1 MEYKKIV
8 ECIITRRVDEFDVA
22 SLLES
27 YVLFLVSNP
36 DFKYN
41 QTYFTDGFG
50 DFEKSIKLLHD
61 RANIFKKVTE
71 RLLEKQKKSLLIESS
86 VIIFDSIY
94 KYTLT
99 DKIEAEIISD
109 NSDFRLYDYYN
120 QSVKLE
126 CVIKYKKDAI
136 RNFAYII
143 DKKMTGKDLIKAI
156 SDAFEKNIDSTK

>member
-61 RANIFKKVTE
+61 RAIYLKKLPKGYWKN
-71 RLLEKQKKSLLIESS
+71 RRSLSL
-86 VIIFDSIY
+86 
-94 KYTLT
+94 
-99 DKIEAEIISD
+99 
-109 NSDFRLYDYYN
+109 
-120 QSVKLE
+120 
-126 CVIKYKKDAI
+126 
-136 RNFAYII
+136 
-143 DKKMTGKDLIKAI
+143 
-156 SDAFEKNIDSTK
+156 

>member
-8 ECIITRRVDEFDVA
+8 ECIIARRVDEFDVT

-50 DFEKSIKLLHD
+50 DFEKSIKLLHY

-71 RLLEKQKKSLLIESS
+71 RLLKKQKKSLLIESS

-109 NSDFRLYDYYN
+109 NSDFRLYNYYN

-136 RNFAYII
+136 RTFAYII
-143 DKKMTGKDLIKAI
+143 DKKMADKDLIKAI
-156 SDAFEKNIDSTK
+156 SDAFEKIIDSTK

>member
-8 ECIITRRVDEFDVA
+8 ECIITRGVDEFDA
-22 SLLES
+22 KNLLES

-50 DFEKSIKLLHD
+50 DFEKSIKLLYD
-61 RANIFKKVTE
+61 RANIFKKVAE
-71 RLLEKQKKSLLIESS
+71 RLLKKQRKSLLIESS

-99 DKIEAEIISD
+99 DEIQTEIISG

-120 QSVKLE
+120 QPVKLE
-126 CVIKYKKDAI
+126 CMIKYKKDTI
-136 RNFAYII
+136 RHFAYII
-143 DKKMTGKDLIKAI
+143 DKKMTSKDLKKAI
-156 SDAFEKNIDSTK
+156 TDIFEKIIDPTK

>member
-1 MEYKKIV
+1 M
-8 ECIITRRVDEFDVA
+8 
-22 SLLES
+22 
-27 YVLFLVSNP
+27 
-36 DFKYN
+36 
-41 QTYFTDGFG
+41 
-50 DFEKSIKLLHD
+50 
-61 RANIFKKVTE
+61 
-71 RLLEKQKKSLLIESS
+71 EKQKKSLLIESS
-86 VIIFDSIY
+86 VTIFDSIY